1 MSLNENNK
9 TVNDLPI
16 YDDEKRAQN
25 KPLLYVDIERK
36 KNSFEQII
44 TDLRQSTFQFLN
56 KYQEEKEK
64 SFQFY
69 EATKLDFN
77 QKLDYLRSESV
88 ILPKI
93 VFISLS
99 GFGGI
104 LLGYRRSNF
113 RKILYSGVLTTASTA
128 LCFPNQTKIYTNQA
142 TQFAK
147 QQTDY
152 IYKTYL
158 WPEAPKKVKETKP
171 LVTKEKSSSIITQ
184 GKDQIIKIDKE
195 TKTTEDSLKI
205 EGDQGQG
212 KKYKFKI
219 L

>member
-69 EATKLDFN
+69 EATKLDFD
-77 QKLDYLRSESV
+77 QKIRL
-88 ILPKI
+88 
-93 VFISLS
+93 FT
-99 GFGGI
+99 F
-104 LLGYRRSNF
+104 
-113 RKILYSGVLTTASTA
+113 
-128 LCFPNQTKIYTNQA
+128 
-142 TQFAK
+142 
-147 QQTDY
+147 
-152 IYKTYL
+152 
-158 WPEAPKKVKETKP
+158 
-171 LVTKEKSSSIITQ
+171 
-184 GKDQIIKIDKE
+184 
-195 TKTTEDSLKI
+195 
-205 EGDQGQG
+205 
-212 KKYKFKI
+212 
-219 L
+219 